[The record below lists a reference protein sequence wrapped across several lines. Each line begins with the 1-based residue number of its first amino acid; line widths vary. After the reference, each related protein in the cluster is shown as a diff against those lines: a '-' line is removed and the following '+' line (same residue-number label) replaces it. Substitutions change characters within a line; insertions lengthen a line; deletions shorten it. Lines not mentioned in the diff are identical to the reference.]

1 MKNELSPIDKVI
13 VKTIRN
19 KKEGIST
26 YKLAKET
33 KLSWSTVNSHCY
45 KLKAFDILDMSS
57 KTTPFGQKKMMWSM
71 KKKR

>member
-13 VKTIRN
+13 VNVIKGER
-19 KKEGIST
+19 KPVST

-45 KLKAFDILDMSS
+45 KLKSFGILEMSS
-57 KTTPFGQKKMMWSM
+57 KKTPFGQKKMLWNV
-71 KKKR
+71 KKK